1 MSELFKGVFDT
12 GVSTMD
18 IKDFVIC
25 VAASLLIGA
34 FIAWIYTVKNKYS
47 QSFVLTL
54 ALIPAVVC
62 VVIMMVN
69 GNIGAGIAVA
79 GAFGL
84 VRFRSAPGSAK
95 EICAIFLAMG
105 VGLMTGMGYLGFA
118 ALFALV
124 TGMVFLAFNVFGLG
138 TDKKRAMSKTLRITV
153 PEALEFESVFD
164 EVLEEFTSTH
174 KLENVKTTNMGSMYK
189 LTYNII
195 FKNTGREKEFIDALR
210 CRNGNLEIAISE
222 HDEKNDIIL

>member
-12 GVSTMD
+12 GVSTME

-25 VAASLLIGA
+25 MAASLLIGA
-34 FIAWIYTVKNKYS
+34 FLAWIYTIKNKYS
-47 QSFVLTL
+47 QSFILTL

-118 ALFALV
+118 ALFALI
-124 TGMVFLAFNVFGLG
+124 TGMVFLAFSVLGLG
-138 TDKKRAMSKTLRITV
+138 TDKKKAMSKTLRITI
-153 PEALEFESVFD
+153 PETLEFESVFD
-164 EVLEEFTSTH
+164 DVLEEFTSSH

-189 LTYNII
+189 LTYSII

-210 CRNGNLEIAISE
+210 CRNGNLEIAVSE
-222 HDEKNDIIL
+222 HDERNDIIL

>member
-1 MSELFKGVFDT
+1 MSEIFKGVFDS
-12 GVSTMD
+12 GISTMD
-18 IKDFVIC
+18 IKDFIIC
-25 VAASLLIGA
+25 MGASLLIGA
-34 FIAWIYTVKNKYS
+34 FLAWIYTIKNKYS
-47 QSFVLTL
+47 QSFILTL
-54 ALIPAVVC
+54 ALIPVAVC

-84 VRFRSAPGSAK
+84 VRFRSAQGSAK

-124 TGMVFLAFNVFGLG
+124 TGLVFLAFNLLGLG
-138 TDKKRAMSKTLRITV
+138 NDRKRAMCKTLRITI
-153 PEALEFESVFD
+153 PENLEFESVFD
-164 EVLEEFTSTH
+164 EVLKEYTSSH

-189 LTYNII
+189 LTYNIV
-195 FKNTGREKEFIDALR
+195 FKNPGRVKEFIDALR
-210 CRNGNLEIAISE
+210 CRNGNLEISVSE
-222 HDEKNDIIL
+222 YDEKNENIL

>member
-1 MSELFKGVFDT
+1 MSELFKGIFDT
-12 GVSTMD
+12 GVLTME

-25 VAASLLIGA
+25 VTASLLIGA
-34 FIAWIYTVKNKYS
+34 FLAWIYTIKNKYS
-47 QSFVLTL
+47 QSFILTL

-118 ALFALV
+118 ALFALI
-124 TGMVFLAFNVFGLG
+124 TGMVFLAFNILGLG
-138 TDKKRAMSKTLRITV
+138 TDKKKAMSKTLRITI
-153 PEALEFESVFD
+153 PETLEFESAFD
-164 EVLEEFTSTH
+164 DVLEEFTSAH

-189 LTYNII
+189 LTYSII

-210 CRNGNLEIAISE
+210 CRNGNLEIAVSE
-222 HDEKNDIIL
+222 HDERNDIIL

>member
-12 GVSTMD
+12 GVSTME

-34 FIAWIYTVKNKYS
+34 FLAWIYTIKNKYS
-47 QSFVLTL
+47 QSFILTL

-118 ALFALV
+118 ALFALI
-124 TGMVFLAFNVFGLG
+124 TGMVFLAFNILGLG
-138 TDKKRAMSKTLRITV
+138 TDKKKTKSKTLRITV
-153 PEALEFESVFD
+153 PETLEFESVFD
-164 EVLEEFTSTH
+164 DVLEEFTSSH

-189 LTYNII
+189 LTYSII

-210 CRNGNLEIAISE
+210 CRNGNLEIAVSE
-222 HDEKNDIIL
+222 HDERNDIIL

>member
-1 MSELFKGVFDT
+1 MSEIFKGVFDS
-12 GVSTMD
+12 GISTMD
-18 IKDFVIC
+18 IKDFIIC
-25 VAASLLIGA
+25 MGASLLIGA
-34 FIAWIYTVKNKYS
+34 FLAWIYTIKNKYS
-47 QSFVLTL
+47 QSFILTL
-54 ALIPAVVC
+54 ALIPVAVC

-84 VRFRSAPGSAK
+84 VRFRSAQGSAK

-124 TGMVFLAFNVFGLG
+124 TGLVFLAFNILGLG
-138 TDKKRAMSKTLRITV
+138 NDKKRTMCKTLRITI
-153 PEALEFESVFD
+153 PENLEFESVFD
-164 EVLEEFTSTH
+164 EVLKKYTSSH

-189 LTYNII
+189 LTYNIV
-195 FKNTGREKEFIDALR
+195 FKNPGRVKEFIDALR
-210 CRNGNLEIAISE
+210 CRNGNLEISVSE
-222 HDEKNDIIL
+222 YDEKNENIL

>member
-1 MSELFKGVFDT
+1 MSELFKGIFDT
-12 GVSTMD
+12 GVSTME

-25 VAASLLIGA
+25 VTASLLIGA
-34 FIAWIYTVKNKYS
+34 FLAWIYTIKNKYS
-47 QSFVLTL
+47 QSFILTL

-118 ALFALV
+118 ALFALI
-124 TGMVFLAFNVFGLG
+124 TGMVFLAFNILGLG
-138 TDKKRAMSKTLRITV
+138 TDKKKAMSKTLRITV
-153 PEALEFESVFD
+153 PETLEFESVFD
-164 EVLEEFTSTH
+164 DVLEEFTSAH

-189 LTYNII
+189 LTYSII

-210 CRNGNLEIAISE
+210 CRNGNLEIAVSE
-222 HDEKNDIIL
+222 HDERNDIIL

>member
-12 GVSTMD
+12 GVSTME

-25 VAASLLIGA
+25 MAASLLIGA
-34 FIAWIYTVKNKYS
+34 FLAWIYTIKNKYS
-47 QSFVLTL
+47 QSFILTL

-105 VGLMTGMGYLGFA
+105 VGLMTGMG
-118 ALFALV
+118 
-124 TGMVFLAFNVFGLG
+124 
-138 TDKKRAMSKTLRITV
+138 
-153 PEALEFESVFD
+153 
-164 EVLEEFTSTH
+164 
-174 KLENVKTTNMGSMYK
+174 
-189 LTYNII
+189 
-195 FKNTGREKEFIDALR
+195 
-210 CRNGNLEIAISE
+210 
-222 HDEKNDIIL
+222 